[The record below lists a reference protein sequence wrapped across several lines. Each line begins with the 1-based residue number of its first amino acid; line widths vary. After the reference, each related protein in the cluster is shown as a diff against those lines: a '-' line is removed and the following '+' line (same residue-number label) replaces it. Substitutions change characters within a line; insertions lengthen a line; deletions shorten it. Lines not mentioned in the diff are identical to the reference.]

1 MLADFFSI
9 LLARGSSHTQFLG
22 ESDFRFVVNFLKAV
36 EADEWK
42 PVDRDGADFADRRFV

>member
-22 ESDFRFVVNFLKAV
+22 ESNFRFVVNFLKAV
-36 EADEWK
+36 EAGERE
-42 PVDRDGADFADRRFV
+42 PVDGDGADFAD